1 MILQECLDKLA
12 RGKLSNLAIC
22 TGGKVKDEHRQKVI
36 DAINEALNR
45 LHTILPLKEKSLII
59 EMTESRTEYPLTSEH
74 SLRRETG
81 SIYDSY
87 DLYIRDTDFFPF
99 EDDILNIIEV
109 WDDLD
114 RKRPI
119 NDPENPLSVF
129 TPEHNTLNVNFLT
142 SSFSS
147 SCLNPSKTI
156 LPPMKP
162 NRIKATH
169 GMIHSIC
176 DKQTLPTKYP
186 IKGIAPWNKPNIN
199 AIRTILFNFIFGSFK
214 PFAIETAHASIAKP
228 IPKKILVMI
237 TNSILLPLSAQNKT
251 RLLANVLSLA

>member
-74 SLRRETG
+74 SLRHETG
-81 SIYDSY
+81 DIYDSY
-87 DLYIRDTDFFPF
+87 DLYIRDSEFFPF

-129 TPEHNTLNVNFLT
+129 TPEHNTLNVNFTSDVRVLNVIYRARHKLLT
-142 SSFSS
+142 LENLADKVELPSNLEGALLSYVAYLIHGDMNTQEAVANSQKYHAEYQMIINELQQYGT
-147 SCLNPSKTI
+147 LNP
-156 LPPMKP
+156 
-162 NRIKATH
+162 
-169 GMIHSIC
+169 
-176 DKQTLPTKYP
+176 DKLVLDRK
-186 IKGIAPWNKPNIN
+186 
-199 AIRTILFNFIFGSFK
+199 FIGRGW
-214 PFAIETAHASIAKP
+214 
-228 IPKKILVMI
+228 V
-237 TNSILLPLSAQNKT
+237 
-251 RLLANVLSLA
+251 